1 MEAQAGSTPDR
12 VVAESWQGVEM
23 IPTKTYPLSAIM
35 GEEMTDKERIAELE
49 AEVTMRREQAEG
61 LQNQWVKDTQKIV
74 ALEAEVKMLRESGI
88 SLVWYT
94 TNKHAGNPVQFDSEK
109 RDAYLRIA
117 ELLQAA
123 IVFKNYADDLY
134 NKDPRSC
141 AIINT
146 PIQQRLWLAIDA
158 VREGK

>member
-1 MEAQAGSTPDR
+1 
-12 VVAESWQGVEM
+12 M

-35 GEEMTDKERIAELE
+35 GEEMTDKE
-49 AEVTMRREQAEG
+49 
-61 LQNQWVKDTQKIV
+61 
-74 ALEAEVKMLRESGI
+74 
-88 SLVWYT
+88 
-94 TNKHAGNPVQFDSEK
+94 
-109 RDAYLRIA
+109 RIA

-158 VREGK
+158 AREGKRLKVIEAENARLKAAMDRYSEDEMLLIERCAKVCERQGKERGECPEMPEYCADAIRALKVERRSE

>member
-1 MEAQAGSTPDR
+1 MEAQVSSVAYG

-35 GEEMTDKERIAELE
+35 GEEMTDKERIAEL
-49 AEVTMRREQAEG
+49 
-61 LQNQWVKDTQKIV
+61 
-74 ALEAEVKMLRESGI
+74 
-88 SLVWYT
+88 
-94 TNKHAGNPVQFDSEK
+94 
-109 RDAYLRIA
+109 
-117 ELLQAA
+117 LQAA
-123 IVFKNYADDLY
+123 IVFKNYADDRY

-158 VREGK
+158 AREGK

>member
-1 MEAQAGSTPDR
+1 
-12 VVAESWQGVEM
+12 M

-35 GEEMTDKERIAELE
+35 GKEIEEEYERGYAQGCEEGKE
-49 AEVTMRREQAEG
+49 
-61 LQNQWVKDTQKIV
+61 
-74 ALEAEVKMLRESGI
+74 
-88 SLVWYT
+88 
-94 TNKHAGNPVQFDSEK
+94 
-109 RDAYLRIA
+109 RIA

-123 IVFKNYADDLY
+123 ITFKNYADDRY

>member
-1 MEAQAGSTPDR
+1 
-12 VVAESWQGVEM
+12 M

-35 GEEMTDKERIAELE
+35 DEEITDKERI
-49 AEVTMRREQAEG
+49 T
-61 LQNQWVKDTQKIV
+61 
-74 ALEAEVKMLRESGI
+74 
-88 SLVWYT
+88 
-94 TNKHAGNPVQFDSEK
+94 
-109 RDAYLRIA
+109 

-123 IVFKNYADDLY
+123 IVFKNYVDDRY

-158 VREGK
+158 AREKK

>member
-1 MEAQAGSTPDR
+1 MT
-12 VVAESWQGVEM
+12 
-23 IPTKTYPLSAIM
+23 PTKTYPLSAIM
-35 GEEMTDKERIAELE
+35 DEEITDKE
-49 AEVTMRREQAEG
+49 
-61 LQNQWVKDTQKIV
+61 
-74 ALEAEVKMLRESGI
+74 
-88 SLVWYT
+88 
-94 TNKHAGNPVQFDSEK
+94 
-109 RDAYLRIA
+109 RIA

-123 IVFKNYADDLY
+123 IVFKNYANDRY

>member
-1 MEAQAGSTPDR
+1 MSHSSGVIFDQIEAGIRRMTTAQ
-12 VVAESWQGVEM
+12 EVE
-23 IPTKTYPLSAIM
+23 
-35 GEEMTDKERIAELE
+35 E
-49 AEVTMRREQAEG
+49 
-61 LQNQWVKDTQKIV
+61 
-74 ALEAEVKMLRESGI
+74 
-88 SLVWYT
+88 
-94 TNKHAGNPVQFDSEK
+94 HAN
-109 RDAYLRIA
+109 RIA

-123 IVFKNYADDLY
+123 ITFKNYADDRY